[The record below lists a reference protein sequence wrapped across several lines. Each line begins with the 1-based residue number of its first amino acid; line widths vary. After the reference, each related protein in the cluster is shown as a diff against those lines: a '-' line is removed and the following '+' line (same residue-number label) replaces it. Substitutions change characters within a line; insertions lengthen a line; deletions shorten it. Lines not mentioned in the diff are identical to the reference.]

1 MRREPFAM
9 LQELL
14 RRRQFSFSKRFRE
27 SFLHAVII
35 NGPDIGAAKIEKQQ
49 HLHSPTSDAPHLDQT
64 LNNFFVAHSCENAHT
79 WHGAVDRFC
88 GQILNRSHFA
98 ARQTGS
104 TQFSVGRFQDHFR
117 IKKFSL
123 WIKRANPPPN
133 CGRGFAAELLV
144 GNRFGQRVE
153 WPNETVRFQ
162 FVTSRPRDEGRKPWI
177 CRRQMFLR
185 CRRHALFFSLRKIFC
200 STFRFRFG
208 KRMSQTQLTW
218 YGQSAFKIVTP
229 VGNVLLIDPWLTN
242 PKNPNGKADVANLKR
257 VDMIFLTHGHSDH
270 VGDSVEIAKKTG
282 AKLFAQLDLA
292 AAITT
297 AMRFP
302 EKQAQMDTTP
312 HFGGEVK
319 LLEGD
324 VTATLVPAVHASG
337 LGMENGST
345 PPYAGEPAGVVI
357 AVKNGPTLYHTGDTD
372 VFSDMRLIGEFSKID
387 IMMAC
392 IGDHFTMGPMRAVKA
407 VKLVGP
413 RMTIPMHYATFPVL
427 TGTPEA
433 FAKELK
439 KGGAKTQL
447 RVMKVGETITV

>member
-1 MRREPFAM
+1 
-9 LQELL
+9 
-14 RRRQFSFSKRFRE
+14 
-27 SFLHAVII
+27 
-35 NGPDIGAAKIEKQQ
+35 
-49 HLHSPTSDAPHLDQT
+49 
-64 LNNFFVAHSCENAHT
+64 
-79 WHGAVDRFC
+79 
-88 GQILNRSHFA
+88 
-98 ARQTGS
+98 
-104 TQFSVGRFQDHFR
+104 
-117 IKKFSL
+117 
-123 WIKRANPPPN
+123 
-133 CGRGFAAELLV
+133 
-144 GNRFGQRVE
+144 
-153 WPNETVRFQ
+153 
-162 FVTSRPRDEGRKPWI
+162 
-177 CRRQMFLR
+177 
-185 CRRHALFFSLRKIFC
+185 
-200 STFRFRFG
+200 
-208 KRMSQTQLTW
+208 MSQTQLTW

-270 VGDSVEIAKKTG
+270 VGDSVEIAMKTG

-447 RVMKVGETITV
+447 RVMKVGETITVYSSTRD